1 MAETL
6 DTIAVEPWAIESGL
20 KNLKANNRSSVTASE
35 RTIKAAVANLIVL
48 GELGKAEE
56 VSAILSRVTKTFPTK
71 IFHLSSSEDDN
82 ALLTEVGIPINRIS
96 GDEVIQSEMIRLR
109 VGKGRVKGI
118 PSLLFGNLQSDVPI
132 IALML
137 GDFCDDSLGVS
148 GEIFSAMGE
157 YIDRV
162 VFDSTTIQCLGEAVA
177 SLKSLVGSGETFSV
191 YDLSWYKMERFRNI
205 VVEVFDSERVSDP
218 LTAISEL
225 KLSYSSKDG
234 MLSAEAAL
242 AVKWIMFCLD
252 WKTTDR
258 AAPGR
263 VTCVRSDGSPSIL
276 RISKQELDDRLD
288 QDFSIAFVSE
298 DGERTVKAL
307 KMKSHWEFQVNG
319 VSSGSFR
326 ATIKEEKLREEM
338 VLETLFSA
346 KPDTGPREV
355 LNGLE
360 VFLKDLS
367 RAGLSD

>member
-1 MAETL
+1 
-6 DTIAVEPWAIESGL
+6 
-20 KNLKANNRSSVTASE
+20 
-35 RTIKAAVANLIVL
+35 
-48 GELGKAEE
+48 
-56 VSAILSRVTKTFPTK
+56 
-71 IFHLSSSEDDN
+71 
-82 ALLTEVGIPINRIS
+82 
-96 GDEVIQSEMIRLR
+96 
-109 VGKGRVKGI
+109 
-118 PSLLFGNLQSDVPI
+118 
-132 IALML
+132 
-137 GDFCDDSLGVS
+137 
-148 GEIFSAMGE
+148 
-157 YIDRV
+157 
-162 VFDSTTIQCLGEAVA
+162 
-177 SLKSLVGSGETFSV
+177 
-191 YDLSWYKMERFRNI
+191 MERFRNI

-319 VSSGSFR
+319 VSSGSCLLYTSPSPR
-326 ATIKEEKLREEM
+326 DRTRSRM
-338 VLETLFSA
+338 PSSA
-346 KPDTGPREV
+346 
-355 LNGLE
+355 
-360 VFLKDLS
+360 
-367 RAGLSD
+367 